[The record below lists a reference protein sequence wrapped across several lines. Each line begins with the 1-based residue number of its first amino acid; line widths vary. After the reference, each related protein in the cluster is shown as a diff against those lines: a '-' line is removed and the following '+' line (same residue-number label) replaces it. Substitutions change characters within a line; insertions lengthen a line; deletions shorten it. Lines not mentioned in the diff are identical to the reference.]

1 MKAINKLSIL
11 ICLAC
16 LVLLSACK
24 KDLNQPKGITYG
36 GPPPKTWQEHWGG
49 PHVYLLKRMYYDADD
64 AIYYDPNMDTT
75 VTWPYKTM
83 SKVWQYAKKTYGAF
97 GDSSRLYVV
106 LHGIVTPFDDPL
118 GGGHPASYFDASH
131 DYRNAIDCGLGD
143 WSTPTGQIIG
153 IPVHE
158 TGHIVCGANNGV
170 QGSPSDVLWG
180 DSKFM
185 EIYIYDVLMNVGM
198 QDEAGRV
205 FTQMQ
210 SQTDNFPR
218 ANTQW
223 FKNWFYP
230 IYSKY
235 GHAAVL
241 SKYFQLLAANF
252 PKKKNAIGYQYTRDL
267 NWGEFIH
274 FWSGATGVNLKAQ
287 ATLAFGWSMEWEQEL
302 KNAQEDF
309 PAIKYPY

>member
-1 MKAINKLSIL
+1 
-11 ICLAC
+11 
-16 LVLLSACK
+16 V
-24 KDLNQPKGITYG
+24 
-36 GPPPKTWQEHWGG
+36 
-49 PHVYLLKRMYYDADD
+49 YYDADD
-64 AIYYDPNMDTT
+64 AIYYDANMDTT

-106 LHGIVTPFDDPL
+106 LHGILTPFDDPL
-118 GGGHPASYFDASH
+118 GGGHPASYFDQSH

-158 TGHIVCGANNGV
+158 TGHIICGANNGV

-185 EIYIYDVLMNVGM
+185 EIYNYDVLMNVGM
-198 QDEAGRV
+198 EDEAGRV

-210 SQTDNFPR
+210 SQYDSFPR
-218 ANTQW
+218 ANSQW

-241 SKYFQLLAANF
+241 SKYFKLLASNF
-252 PKKKNAIGYQYTRDL
+252 PKKKNTIGYEYTRNL

-274 FWSGATGVNLKAQ
+274 FWSGAAGVNLKAQ
-287 ATLAFGWSMEWEQEL
+287 ATLAFGWSMEWEQEF

-309 PAIKYPY
+309 PAVKYPY